1 MAFNPKFK
9 FKKKKQKISKEE
21 ARLFHN
27 ALRSKLKKQV
37 KDENNK
43 TII

>member
-1 MAFNPKFK
+1 MEFNPKFK
-9 FKKKKQKISKEE
+9 FKKKKKITNEE